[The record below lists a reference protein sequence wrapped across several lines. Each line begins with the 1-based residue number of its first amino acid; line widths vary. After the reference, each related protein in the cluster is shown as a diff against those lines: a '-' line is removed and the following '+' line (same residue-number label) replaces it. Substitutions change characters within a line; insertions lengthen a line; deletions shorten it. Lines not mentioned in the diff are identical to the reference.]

1 MSNEIKEAWIDGSS
15 KGWYGYYM
23 DGETFIIKENTPMT
37 NNAAEWT
44 ALYALI
50 LDLPQGWKGTVYS
63 DSLLIVNQF
72 RGNFRI
78 KDPEL
83 KRIHDSSKMLCTQK
97 KLDLNLVWVP
107 REKNIL
113 GKKLE
118 RELAKERK
126 KRWQPRNAK

>member
-1 MSNEIKEAWIDGSS
+1 
-15 KGWYGYYM
+15 M

-50 LDLPQGWKGTVYS
+50 LDLPQEWKGTVYS